1 MKEYEG
7 ITHERLFENLVYFLK
22 GIMPACNEAGVN
34 MAIHPDD
41 PPWDIFGLPRIVG
54 KESDY
59 DRLFAAVPDPHNGIT
74 FCTGSLGAGRFN
86 DLPKMAAK
94 YAKRIYF
101 AHLRQLKFVNETD
114 FYENGH
120 QTSEGNVDIY
130 AIVKALV
137 ENGFDGYLRPDHG
150 RNIWGEDAKPG
161 YGLYDRALGAAYLQ
175 GIFEAIEKSVKH
187 SS

>member
-1 MKEYEG
+1 MKLTFRWYGEKDCIPLEYIKQIQGMSGVVTAVYDVPVGEVWSVSALQ
-7 ITHERLFENLVYFLK
+7 RLKTLAN
-22 GIMPACNEAGVN
+22 
-34 MAIHPDD
+34 
-41 PPWDIFGLPRIVG
+41 
-54 KESDY
+54 
-59 DRLFAAVPDPHNGIT
+59 
-74 FCTGSLGAGRFN
+74 GAGRFN

-175 GIFEAIEKSVKH
+175 GVFEAIEKSVKH